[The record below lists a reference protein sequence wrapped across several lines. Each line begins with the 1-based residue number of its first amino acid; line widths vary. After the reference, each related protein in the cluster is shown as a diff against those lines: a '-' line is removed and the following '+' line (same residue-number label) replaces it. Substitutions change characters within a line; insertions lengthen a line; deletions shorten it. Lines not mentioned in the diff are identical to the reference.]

1 MRAFEYRVNDE
12 DSEILGTAIILEVMI
27 TRHHAKTRRQ
37 VRIVMRIM
45 ILGTAIILEVMITR
59 HHAKTRRQV
68 RIVMRIMILRDKH
81 VSEDSEQL

>member
-45 ILGTAIILEVMITR
+45 IL
-59 HHAKTRRQV
+59 
-68 RIVMRIMILRDKH
+68 RDKH